1 MKRRISD
8 QISPKDTA
16 IPPSLHGN
24 SDPHF
29 WELPKLPE
37 GDVTASELYQAV
49 GIALSA
55 WETFEFVM
63 AELFKILVESES
75 PAASRVYGR
84 ITSIQGRKQ
93 ALEYAAEIFFSR
105 QKLKD
110 QQRTFKFILNN
121 YDRASQIRNNI
132 AHGVVMMA
140 GGQNKEGNFGFY
152 LLAPAYNSNRRFV
165 LAEATDDSG
174 IPKPIPF
181 AKREFDESRYCY
193 TSQQIVMFVV
203 HLAPLIGEVLPF
215 ALSLKKA
222 PPE

>member
-8 QISPKDTA
+8 HISPKDTA
-16 IPPSLHGN
+16 IPPRLHGY
-24 SDPHF
+24 SDPRF

-37 GDVTASELYQAV
+37 GDVSSSELWLAV
-49 GIALSA
+49 GVALST
-55 WETFEFVM
+55 WELFEFMM
-63 AELFKILVESES
+63 AELFKVLVESES

-84 ITSIQGRKQ
+84 ITAIQGRKQ

-110 QQRTFKFILNN
+110 QQRTFKLFLNN
-121 YDRASQIRNNI
+121 YDRASQVRNNI
-132 AHGVVMMA
+132 AHGIVMMV
-140 GGQNKEGNFGFY
+140 GSQSKEAKFGFY

-174 IPKPIPF
+174 IPEPIPF
-181 AKREFDESRYCY
+181 AKRDFDESRYCY
-193 TSQQIVMFVV
+193 TSEQIGMFAA

-215 ALSLKKA
+215 VLRLKEA
-222 PPE
+222 PPK